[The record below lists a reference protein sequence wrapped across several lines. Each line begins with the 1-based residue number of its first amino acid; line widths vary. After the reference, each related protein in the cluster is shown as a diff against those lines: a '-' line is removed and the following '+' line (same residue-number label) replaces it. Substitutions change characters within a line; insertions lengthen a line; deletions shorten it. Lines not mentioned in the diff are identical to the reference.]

1 MENPKKIQNP
11 VDNISPLFKVIL
23 LILAT
28 FSIIK
33 FILNLINNKIDT
45 FDYLIL
51 IGGIG
56 CISLILTNTLKKRTN
71 KK

>member
-56 CISLILTNTLKKRTN
+56 CISLIL
-71 KK
+71 